1 MAHTNNTD
9 IVNGFEFD
17 NSKWKY
23 TKVNVNKVGGKSV
36 GISNSN
42 TNKVL
47 MVTTP
52 LMMTW
57 GVNANDYDNSGVPK
71 YDMSIQFPRENDSN
85 HTEHTTSFLNGLE
98 AMETKIKEDAV
109 ANAKDWFNKSKM
121 SPEVVEALWS
131 PMLKYSKNPNS
142 GEPDKSKAPRLVVK
156 LPYYSDKDKY
166 DFEFYNTQKDDTGN
180 LKKIFPLEENCPN
193 IIDLVQSKMNVSL
206 VIKCGGL
213 WFANGKFGVTWR
225 LEQGVVQPKASIRGV
240 CQINLTDDVV
250 KSMVQST
257 KELVS
262 SEGDDT
268 MVEDSDNEDDV
279 SEVASVEAEVEAEV
293 EAAAEAAAE
302 VAAEVVE
309 EAVVKEQPVKKRKKV
324 VKKTVASN
332 V

>member
-1 MAHTNNTD
+1 MAHTNNTE

-47 MVTTP
+47 MVTSP

-57 GVNANDYDNSGVPK
+57 GVNANDYENTGTPK
-71 YDMSIQFPRENDSN
+71 YDMSLQFPRENDPN
-85 HTEHTTSFLNGLE
+85 HSDHTTSFLNGLE

-109 ANAKDWFNKSKM
+109 TNAKDWFNKSKM
-121 SPEVVEALWS
+121 SAEVVEALWS
-131 PMLKYSKNPNS
+131 PMLKYSKNPDT
-142 GEPDKSKAPRLVVK
+142 GEPDKTKAPRLVVK

-166 DFEFYNTQKDDTGN
+166 DFEFYNTQKE
-180 LKKIFPLEENCPN
+180 KIFPLEHEETN
-193 IIDLVQSKMNVSL
+193 ITELVQSKMNVSL

-225 LEQGVVQPKASIRGV
+225 LEQGVVQPKASIRGT

-250 KSMVQST
+250 ESMKQST
-257 KELVS
+257 RELVS
-262 SEGDDT
+262 NDDT
-268 MVEDSDNEDDV
+268 MVEDSDNEEDDV
-279 SEVASVEAEVEAEV
+279 SEVASVVEAVVEAEVEAEV
-293 EAAAEAAAE
+293 EAAVSEP
-302 VAAEVVE
+302 
-309 EAVVKEQPVKKRKKV
+309 QPVVKKRKKV
-324 VKKTVASN
+324 VKKALAQSSE
-332 V
+332 

>member
-1 MAHTNNTD
+1 MAHTNNTE

-47 MVTTP
+47 MVTSP

-57 GVNANDYDNSGVPK
+57 GVNANDYDNTGTPK
-71 YDMSIQFPRENDSN
+71 YDMSLQFPRENDPN
-85 HTEHTTSFLNGLE
+85 HSDHTTSFLNGLE

-109 ANAKDWFNKSKM
+109 TNAKDWFNKSKM
-121 SPEVVEALWS
+121 SAEVVEALWS
-131 PMLKYSKNPNS
+131 PMLKYSKNPDT
-142 GEPDKSKAPRLVVK
+142 GEPDKTKAPRLVVK

-166 DFEFYNTQKDDTGN
+166 DFEFYNTQKE
-180 LKKIFPLEENCPN
+180 KIFPLEHEETN
-193 IIDLVQSKMNVSL
+193 ITELVQSKMNVSL

-225 LEQGVVQPKASIRGV
+225 LEQGVVQPKASIRGT

-250 KSMVQST
+250 ESMKQST
-257 KELVS
+257 RELVS
-262 SEGDDT
+262 NDDT
-268 MVEDSDNEDDV
+268 MVEDSDNEEDDV
-279 SEVASVEAEVEAEV
+279 SEVASVVEASVEAEVEAEV
-293 EAAAEAAAE
+293 EAAVSEP
-302 VAAEVVE
+302 
-309 EAVVKEQPVKKRKKV
+309 QPVVKKRKKV
-324 VKKTVASN
+324 VKKAVAQSSE
-332 V
+332 

>member
-1 MAHTNNTD
+1 MAHTNNTE

-47 MVTTP
+47 MVTSP

-57 GVNANDYDNSGVPK
+57 GVNANDYDNTGTPK
-71 YDMSIQFPRENDSN
+71 YDMSLQFPRENDPN
-85 HTEHTTSFLNGLE
+85 HSDHTTSFLNGLE

-109 ANAKDWFNKSKM
+109 TNAKDWFNKSKM
-121 SPEVVEALWS
+121 SAEVVEALWS
-131 PMLKYSKNPNS
+131 PMLKYSKNPDT
-142 GEPDKSKAPRLVVK
+142 GEPDKTKAPRLVVK

-166 DFEFYNTQKDDTGN
+166 DFEFYNTQKE
-180 LKKIFPLEENCPN
+180 KIFPLEHEETN
-193 IIDLVQSKMNVSL
+193 ITELVQSKMNVSL

-225 LEQGVVQPKASIRGV
+225 LEQGVVQPKASIRGT

-250 KSMVQST
+250 ESMKQST
-257 KELVS
+257 RELVS
-262 SEGDDT
+262 NDDT
-268 MVEDSDNEDDV
+268 MVEDSDNEEDDV
-279 SEVASVEAEVEAEV
+279 SEVASVVEASVEAEVEAEV
-293 EAAAEAAAE
+293 EAAVSEP
-302 VAAEVVE
+302 
-309 EAVVKEQPVKKRKKV
+309 QPVVKKRKKV
-324 VKKTVASN
+324 VKKVVAQSSE
-332 V
+332 

>member
-1 MAHTNNTD
+1 MAHTNNTE

-47 MVTTP
+47 MVTSP

-57 GVNANDYDNSGVPK
+57 GVNANDYDNTGTPK
-71 YDMSIQFPRENDSN
+71 YDMSIQFPRENDPN
-85 HTEHTTSFLNGLE
+85 HSDHTTSFLNGLE

-109 ANAKDWFNKSKM
+109 TNAKDWFNKSKM
-121 SPEVVEALWS
+121 SAEVVEALWS
-131 PMLKYSKNPNS
+131 PMLKYSKNPDT
-142 GEPDKSKAPRLVVK
+142 GEPDKTKAPRLVVK

-166 DFEFYNTQKDDTGN
+166 DFEFYNTQKE
-180 LKKIFPLEENCPN
+180 KIFPLEHEETN
-193 IIDLVQSKMNVSL
+193 ITELVQSKMNVSL

-225 LEQGVVQPKASIRGV
+225 LEQGVVQPKASIRGT

-250 KSMVQST
+250 ESMKQST
-257 KELVS
+257 RELVS
-262 SEGDDT
+262 NDDT
-268 MVEDSDNEDDV
+268 MVEDSDNEEDDV
-279 SEVASVEAEVEAEV
+279 SEVASVVEAVVEAEVEAEV
-293 EAAAEAAAE
+293 EAAVSEP
-302 VAAEVVE
+302 
-309 EAVVKEQPVKKRKKV
+309 QPVVKKRKKV
-324 VKKTVASN
+324 VKKAVAQSSE
-332 V
+332 

>member
-1 MAHTNNTD
+1 MAHTNNTE

-47 MVTTP
+47 MVTSP

-57 GVNANDYDNSGVPK
+57 GVNANDYDNTGTPK
-71 YDMSIQFPRENDSN
+71 YDMSLQFPRENDPN
-85 HTEHTTSFLNGLE
+85 HSDHTTSFLNGLE

-109 ANAKDWFNKSKM
+109 TNAKDWFNKSKM
-121 SPEVVEALWS
+121 SAEVVEALWS
-131 PMLKYSKNPNS
+131 PMLKYSKNPDT
-142 GEPDKSKAPRLVVK
+142 GEPDKTKAPRLVVK

-166 DFEFYNTQKDDTGN
+166 DFEFYNTQKE
-180 LKKIFPLEENCPN
+180 KIFPLEHEETN
-193 IIDLVQSKMNVSL
+193 ITELVQSKMNVSL

-225 LEQGVVQPKASIRGV
+225 LEQGVVQPKASIRGT

-250 KSMVQST
+250 ESMKQST
-257 KELVS
+257 RELVS
-262 SEGDDT
+262 NDDT
-268 MVEDSDNEDDV
+268 MVEDSDNEEDDV
-279 SEVASVEAEVEAEV
+279 SEVASVVEAAVEAEVEAEV
-293 EAAAEAAAE
+293 EAAVSEP
-302 VAAEVVE
+302 
-309 EAVVKEQPVKKRKKV
+309 QPVVKKRKKV
-324 VKKTVASN
+324 VKKAVAQSSE
-332 V
+332 

>member
-1 MAHTNNTD
+1 MAHTNNTE

-47 MVTTP
+47 MVTSP

-57 GVNANDYDNSGVPK
+57 GVNANDYENTGTPK
-71 YDMSIQFPRENDSN
+71 YDMSLQFPRENDPN
-85 HTEHTTSFLNGLE
+85 HSDHTTSFLNGLE

-109 ANAKDWFNKSKM
+109 TNAKDWFNKSKM
-121 SPEVVEALWS
+121 SAEVVEALWS
-131 PMLKYSKNPNS
+131 PMLKYSKNPDT
-142 GEPDKSKAPRLVVK
+142 GEPDKTKAPRLVVK

-166 DFEFYNTQKDDTGN
+166 DFEFYNTQKE
-180 LKKIFPLEENCPN
+180 KIFPLEHEETN
-193 IIDLVQSKMNVSL
+193 ITELVQSKMNVSL

-240 CQINLTDDVV
+240 CQINLTDEVV
-250 KSMVQST
+250 ESMKQST
-257 KELVS
+257 RELVTN
-262 SEGDDT
+262 DDT

-279 SEVASVEAEVEAEV
+279 SEVASVVEAEV
-293 EAAAEAAAE
+293 EAAVAAA
-302 VAAEVVE
+302 AAVE
-309 EAVVKEQPVKKRKKV
+309 EEVSEPQPVVKKRKKV
-324 VKKTVASN
+324 VKKVVQNSE
-332 V
+332 